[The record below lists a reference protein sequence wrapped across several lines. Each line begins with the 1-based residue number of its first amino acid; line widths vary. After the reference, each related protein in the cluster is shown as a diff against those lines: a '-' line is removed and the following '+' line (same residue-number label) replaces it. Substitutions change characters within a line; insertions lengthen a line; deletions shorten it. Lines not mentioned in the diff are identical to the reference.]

1 MTIHRYDG
9 VRISRGRLVV
19 NTLGNIV
26 KSYIVIEIEESSSN
40 LISDTYNPT
49 EIVGRW
55 LFTESF
61 LSETHKSRR
70 IGIGKRDGNL
80 WTCEQGHTIWF
91 VIDNIISNE

>member
-80 WTCEQGHTIWF
+80 RSEEHTSELQSPDHL
-91 VIDNIISNE
+91 VCRLL